1 MLTSDSFNKLNQVTM
16 KSVGVG
22 QSFYAKHSVAIG
34 NSYNEEPS
42 LYSKAGKSNAM
53 DNR

>member
-1 MLTSDSFNKLNQVTM
+1 M

-22 QSFYAKHSVAIG
+22 QSFYTKHSVAIG
-34 NSYNEEPS
+34 NSYHDEPS
-42 LYSKAGKSNAM
+42 LYSKAVGNSNVN